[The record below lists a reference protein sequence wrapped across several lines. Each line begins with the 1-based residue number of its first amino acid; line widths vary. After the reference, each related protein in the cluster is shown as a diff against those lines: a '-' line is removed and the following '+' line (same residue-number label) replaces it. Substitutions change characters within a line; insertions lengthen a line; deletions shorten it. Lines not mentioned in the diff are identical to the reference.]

1 MNNQCRFVTILIMII
16 SVGVTGCSPEKRTL
30 TPTEPTLIAD
40 VDVDLDLEGRLLWME
55 GGTGTDVINSLKIY
69 EFNLDTMASDIL
81 ADWIPKIESTHHM
94 KPRGVFSKDGNYIL
108 VISDIPE
115 NVVVINTENGDIT
128 PLPLPDIDY
137 LGYSGILGE
146 FSPDNKYLAYVLT
159 GYDGLTKSGLY
170 LFNMETENT
179 STLYEAPCS
188 SYLMHKGEVCG
199 AVLDPNWIDET
210 TLIINGYKGEM
221 PEEIKVNVSNLDRV
235 GSPQI
240 PAPNRTLV
248 IDLDGRILHDYD
260 PIFGDYLEVLGKTLH
275 VTTYSQETTDCQEE
289 CQELEDFSAAWKCV
303 DNCLVKY
310 EWFATDSVKD
320 GKVRS
325 TPFSISSYNIPSAD
339 GNFILNHAGDG
350 WNLIRLSDG
359 TALIVENL
367 SQTCDD
373 DIITWSPDGKFIIC
387 HNSDTEHWLVFSM
400 VNFTHVD
407 LQNFDTNTNS
417 IIWVP

>member
-1 MNNQCRFVTILIMII
+1 MNKKNRIIVLLILITC
-16 SVGVTGCSPEKRTL
+16 VGLSLFLLIKRTSA
-30 TPTEPTLIAD
+30 PTEPTLIP
-40 VDVDLDLEGRLLWME
+40 DVDLDLEGRLLWV
-55 GGTGTDVINSLKIY
+55 GGGAGTDVINSLKIY
-69 EFNLDTMASDIL
+69 EFNLDTMASDFL
-81 ADWIPKIESTHHM
+81 VDWIPKIESTHHM
-94 KPRGVFSKDGNYIL
+94 KPKGVFSKDGSNVLI
-108 VISDIPE
+108 ISDMPE
-115 NVVVINTENGDIT
+115 NIVVINTINGNIT
-128 PLPLPDIDY
+128 PIPLTGIDN
-137 LGYSGILGE
+137 LGYSGFLGE
-146 FSPDNKYLAYVLT
+146 FSPENKYLAYVLT

-170 LFNMETENT
+170 LFNMETEKT

-248 IDLDGRILHDYD
+248 INVEGRILQEFD
-260 PIFGDYLEVLGKTLH
+260 PLLGDDLVVLGKTLH
-275 VTTYSQETTDCQEE
+275 TTTFTQEWIDSSNKCG
-289 CQELEDFSAAWKCV
+289 ELEDFLAREQCV
-303 DNCLVKY
+303 RNCLVKY
-310 EWFATDSVKD
+310 EWLSTISVIE

-325 TPFSISSYNIPSAD
+325 TPFSISSYNIPSPD
-339 GNFILNHAGDG
+339 GNFILNHTGDG

-373 DIITWSPDGKFIIC
+373 NIITWSPDGKFIIC

-400 VNFTHVD
+400 ENFTHVD
-407 LQNFDTNTNS
+407 LPNFDTNS
-417 IIWVP
+417 LIWVP